1 MTESIM
7 RAVFDFIIT
16 YLRPVSEWLRR
27 SRWLEVP
34 LLLLLFVLLAW
45 TYLFVKLAN
54 VVLAGETQD
63 FDEWALRW
71 LRRPDALEIPIGPE
85 WLADAALD
93 ATALGSPLLLGLLV
107 AAVVGFLTLHRQLR
121 MAGLTAVMVA
131 GGGLLSLLLKDIIG
145 RGRPTV
151 VPHLRDVGTAS
162 FPSGHAMLS
171 AVVYLTLAILVMQV
185 VHGRWVR
192 FYCLGWALL
201 LAFLVG
207 VSRVYLG
214 VHYPTDVLAGWMAG
228 IAWALVGWLL
238 TRTIRHGS
246 VKVIARAE

>member
-71 LRRPDALEIPIGPE
+71 LWTRPP
-85 WLADAALD
+85 WAARSCWD
-93 ATALGSPLLLGLLV
+93 
-107 AAVVGFLTLHRQLR
+107 
-121 MAGLTAVMVA
+121 
-131 GGGLLSLLLKDIIG
+131 
-145 RGRPTV
+145 
-151 VPHLRDVGTAS
+151 
-162 FPSGHAMLS
+162 
-171 AVVYLTLAILVMQV
+171 
-185 VHGRWVR
+185 
-192 FYCLGWALL
+192 C
-201 LAFLVG
+201 
-207 VSRVYLG
+207 
-214 VHYPTDVLAGWMAG
+214 
-228 IAWALVGWLL
+228 WLL
-238 TRTIRHGS
+238 PSS
-246 VKVIARAE
+246 VS